1 MSATEA
7 MIAQVRRWTNEPDGD
22 DAVYSDEDIAA
33 VIEQYPLLDERG
45 VQPYYYDT
53 STDPPTRADTPG
65 WYSTY
70 DLHAASA
77 HIWEEKAAALAVEI
91 DCQTDGQFGR
101 ITKPLTQ
108 KRDFALVQA
117 RYHNG
122 RRSMKTTTA
131 IAWPS
136 RYRMGN
142 NYIGNLAEF
151 P

>member
-7 MIAQVRRWTNEPDGD
+7 MIAQVRRWTHEPEGEE
-22 DAVYSDEDIAA
+22 AAYSDEDIAA
-33 VIEQYPLLDERG
+33 VIELYPLIDERG
-45 VQPYYYDT
+45 VQPYWWDT
-53 STDPPTRADTPG
+53 SVAPPEQVPTTG
-65 WYSTY
+65 WINTY

-77 HIWEEKAAALAVEI
+77 HIWEEKAAALSVEI